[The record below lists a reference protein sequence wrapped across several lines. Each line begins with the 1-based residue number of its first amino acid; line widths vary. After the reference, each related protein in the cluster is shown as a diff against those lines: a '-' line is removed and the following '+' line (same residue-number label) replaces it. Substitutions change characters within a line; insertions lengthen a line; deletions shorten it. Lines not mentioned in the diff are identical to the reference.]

1 MSFEN
6 RLHQGSV
13 SVLAGTATTT
23 TTTTTTITTSNTL
36 RLDLLLRKVYL

>member
-23 TTTTTTITTSNTL
+23 TTTTTITTSNTL